1 MSAARNY
8 NSYGLKKRQK
18 GLIFLSKHDI
28 INEGV
33 FMNKIERMEIQKQYT
48 EKMVDYL
55 PVLRASAQITQN
67 QLAKK
72 LGVTR
77 STAVAIESRKRPL
90 QWYMYLAMI
99 TVFMQNEDSKKLLES
114 FRLYDAELLQ
124 RIL

>member
-1 MSAARNY
+1 
-8 NSYGLKKRQK
+8 
-18 GLIFLSKHDI
+18 
-28 INEGV
+28 
-33 FMNKIERMEIQKQYT
+33 MNKIERMEIQKQYT